1 MSSLYIGGTLE
12 ELLWKTFNPKRPIS
26 EEEQLQRFHEI
37 LIFLIVKARAAAE
50 ERATSWRNFR
60 VGCALYAFKTV
71 AYSAA
76 ERWKIFTGSNIKIT
90 EDSRPVCAEQIAV
103 GAAREAGYDRIIG
116 MVIAGKPQPEEE
128 NSNQYPTLHPCK
140 ECRRVFKSL
149 PEISSDTIILTI
161 LPEDDTY
168 EVHTFEELLKIHGED
183 QH

>member
-1 MSSLYIGGTLE
+1 MYSLYIGGTLE
-12 ELLWKTFNPKRPIS
+12 ELVWKAFNPKRPIP
-26 EEEQLQRFHEI
+26 EEEQLLRFHGVLPI
-37 LIFLIVKARAAAE
+37 LVIRAREAAA

-90 EDSRPVCAEQIAV
+90 KDSRPICAEQIAL

-116 MVIAGKPQPEEE
+116 IVISGNPQPEEE
-128 NSNQYPTLHPCK
+128 NSAQHPTLHPCE

-149 PEISSDTIILTI
+149 SEMSSDTLIITI
-161 LPEDDTY
+161 LSEGDTY
-168 EVHTFEELLKIHGED
+168 EVHTFEELLKIHGEGY
-183 QH
+183 Q

>member
-12 ELLWKTFNPKRPIS
+12 ELVWKAFNPKRLIP

-37 LIFLIVKARAAAE
+37 LPFLVVRARESAV

-60 VGCALYAFKTV
+60 VGCALFAFKTV

-76 ERWKIFTGSNIKIT
+76 ERWKVFTGSNIKIT
-90 EDSRPVCAEQIAV
+90 KDSRTICAEQIAL

-116 MVIAGKPQPEEE
+116 MVIAGHPQPEED
-128 NSNQYPTLHPCK
+128 SPRQYPTLHPCK

-149 PEISSDTIILTI
+149 PEMSSDTIILTI
-161 LPEDDTY
+161 LLEGDTY
-168 EVHTFEELLKIHGED
+168 EVHTLKELLKVHGED
-183 QH
+183 QY

>member
-12 ELLWKTFNPKRPIS
+12 ELVWKAFNPKRPIP
-26 EEEQLQRFHEI
+26 EEEQLQRFHET
-37 LIFLIVKARAAAE
+37 LSFMVVRAREAAA

-60 VGCALYAFKTV
+60 VGCALFAFKTV

-90 EDSRPVCAEQIAV
+90 KDSRTICAEQIAL

-116 MVIAGKPQPEEE
+116 MVIAGNPQPEED
-128 NSNQYPTLHPCK
+128 NPKQYPTLHPCK
-140 ECRRVFKSL
+140 ECRRVFKHL

-161 LPEDDTY
+161 LPEGETY
-168 EVHTFEELLKIHGED
+168 EVHSFEELLKVHGED